1 MTIWRLENIG
11 PNFFKFLSTLSL
23 VNKVTFLYFF
33 VIILI
38 TFSKDYGMYL
48 RNVLLVTVDESHFGD
63 QLKSQRTE
71 LCKLILYST

>member
-38 TFSKDYGMYL
+38 TLSKDYGMYL

-71 LCKLILYST
+71 LCKLIFYST

>member
-63 QLKSQRTE
+63 QLKSQLTE
-71 LCKLILYST
+71 LCKLIFYST

>member
-1 MTIWRLENIG
+1 MTIWRLENID

-38 TFSKDYGMYL
+38 TFGKDYGMFL

-63 QLKSQRTE
+63 QLKKPTNRALQTHF
-71 LCKLILYST
+71 L

>member
-71 LCKLILYST
+71 LCKLIFYST

>member
-23 VNKVTFLYFF
+23 GNKVTFLYFF

-63 QLKSQRTE
+63 QLKKPTNRALQTHF
-71 LCKLILYST
+71 L

>member
-11 PNFFKFLSTLSL
+11 PNSFKFLSTLSL

-33 VIILI
+33 VIFLI

-48 RNVLLVTVDESHFGD
+48 SDDVLLVTVDESHFGD
-63 QLKSQRTE
+63 QLKKPTNRALQTHF
-71 LCKLILYST
+71 L

>member
-33 VIILI
+33 AIILI

-48 RNVLLVTVDESHFGD
+48 RNVRPVTVEESHFGD
-63 QLKSQRTE
+63 QLKKPTNRALQTHF
-71 LCKLILYST
+71 L

>member
-11 PNFFKFLSTLSL
+11 PNFVKFLSTLSL

>member
-11 PNFFKFLSTLSL
+11 PNFVKFLSTLSL

-71 LCKLILYST
+71 LCKLIFYCT